1 MKTIINLD
9 TVCDNCKSFY
19 GKAKI
24 EQDGDRITLISY
36 DTEIVRVING
46 RLYPLWEGYSM
57 TTARHIKEFFKQF
70 YGVEVNK
77 KTFEKIQNKEITTI
91 NELMQ

>member
-1 MKTIINLD
+1 MKTITNLN
-9 TVCDNCKSFY
+9 TIYDNCKSFY

-36 DTEIVRVING
+36 NTEIVTIMNNK
-46 RLYPLWEGYSM
+46 LYPLWDGYSM
-57 TTARHIKEFFKQF
+57 TTARHIKEFFKQL

-77 KTFEKIQNKEITTI
+77 KIFGEIQAGKITTI
-91 NELMQ
+91 NELM

>member
-1 MKTIINLD
+1 MEITTNLD
-9 TVCDNCKSFY
+9 AIYDNRKSFY
-19 GKAKI
+19 GKAKVK
-24 EQDGDRITLISY
+24 QDGDTITFVSYGIDIIS
-36 DTEIVRVING
+36 IKNG
-46 RLYPLWEGYSM
+46 QLNPLWNGYSM
-57 TTARHIKEFFKQF
+57 TTSRHIKEFFKQF

>member
-1 MKTIINLD
+1 MKTITALD
-9 TVCDNCKSFY
+9 TMFDSRKSFY

-36 DTEIVRVING
+36 NTKIVSVMNDQ
-46 RLYPLWEGYSM
+46 LYPLWDGYSM

-77 KTFEKIQNKEITTI
+77 KIFEQIQTGEITNI
-91 NELMQ
+91 NELM